1 MPRVPAAELLNPEGA
16 RLTADGFRRMM
27 SRPMPESFTLVHQSK
42 DSRARAGVLHTDHG
56 DVQTPV
62 FMPVGTQAT
71 VKSLDAADMRALG
84 AEIVLNNTYHLHLRP
99 GEDVVRDLG
108 GVHGFQKWDRAILT
122 DSGGYQVFSLD
133 VKGGAHGS
141 LVKIDEDGVTFKS
154 HLDGSSHRFTPEEAM
169 RVQQKLGPDVVMAF
183 DQCTR
188 DSATE
193 AEARAAMER
202 THRWAD
208 RCLEAF
214 ADKTHAPAHKQQL
227 FGIVQGGVHEELR
240 RASAAF
246 IASRPFDGFAIGGE
260 SVGYDMAR
268 TREIL
273 GWLEDLM
280 PKDKARYA
288 MGVGLSPEDLFDA
301 VEGGVDMFDCV
312 SPTRVARNG
321 ALFNRAAG
329 RARKY
334 RIEIGNRQYE
344 RDERPIDPE
353 CGCSTCALHSRA
365 YLRHLFMTEEIAY
378 FRLATIH
385 NLHFLLDL
393 MRRMRASI
401 LEDRFLEF
409 KRSWIVE

>member
-1 MPRVPAAELLNPEGA
+1 MPKN
-16 RLTADGFRRMM
+16 
-27 SRPMPESFTLVHQSK
+27 FTLTHVSK

-56 DVQTPV
+56 DVETPV

-71 VKSLDAADMRALG
+71 VKALDAADMEALD
-84 AEIVLNNTYHLHLRP
+84 AKIILNNTYHLHLRP
-99 GEDVVRDLG
+99 GEDTVKALG
-108 GVHGFQKWDRAILT
+108 GVHAFQKWDRAILT

-133 VKGGAHGS
+133 VKGGSHGS

-154 HLDGSSHRFTPEEAM
+154 HLDGSAHRFTPEEAI
-169 RVQQKLGPDVVMAF
+169 RVQQKLGADIIMAF
-183 DQCTR
+183 DQCTK

-208 RCLEAF
+208 RCLTAF
-214 ADKTHAPAHKQQL
+214 ADKKEAPAHRQQL
-227 FGIVQGGVHEELR
+227 FGIVQGGVHKDLR
-240 RASAAF
+240 RASAEF

-273 GWLEDLM
+273 DWIHDLM
-280 PKDKARYA
+280 PEDKARYT
-288 MGVGLSPEDLFDA
+288 MGVGLSPEDLFDV

-312 SPTRVARNG
+312 SPSRVARNG

-329 RARKY
+329 RAKKY
-334 RIEIGNRQYE
+334 RLEIGNAVFE
-344 RDERPIDPE
+344 RDERPIDEE
-353 CGCSTCALHSRA
+353 CACATCKRHTRA
-365 YLRHLFMTEEIAY
+365 YLRHLFKTEEIAY

-393 MRRMRASI
+393 MRRMRQAI

-409 KRSWIVE
+409 KKSWVVA